1 MFTDL
6 LLTFT
11 DPHPHIS
18 PNQQMTYYKESLS
31 PSKRLGRNRQN
42 AWDWFNRI
50 ERVYY
55 TQDHGMTRLKF
66 MKLAFLMIVCCSMAF
81 TVFILIYCSDYRDR
95 NDYSETNR
103 FFLSKNAIIIGTVK
117 DGSSTLPSILL
128 ELDHFSNYFNDTKFI
143 IFESNS
149 EDNTLEILLEWK
161 GSNENKIILNDDRLI
176 TDVLG
181 SNISAIRPKGR
192 EEVYVEYR

>member
-1 MFTDL
+1 M
-6 LLTFT
+6 
-11 DPHPHIS
+11 
-18 PNQQMTYYKESLS
+18 M
-31 PSKRLGRNRQN
+31 
-42 AWDWFNRI
+42 
-50 ERVYY
+50 
-55 TQDHGMTRLKF
+55 
-66 MKLAFLMIVCCSMAF
+66 VCCSMAF
-81 TVFILIYCSDYRDR
+81 TVFIVIYCSDYSDR
-95 NDYSETNR
+95 NNYSESDG

-117 DGSSTLPSILL
+117 DGASTLPPILL